1 MIRQHCRLTPAALY
15 AVEFQRRLST
25 LLGRRF
31 GLDAD
36 DIAQHEVE
44 RLLRRIDEVMATYPV
59 AEVYASVRAGHAA
72 QDHLRRNAVQ
82 RGEGAR
88 TSTDADGRVRR
99 GRVVLSGDAPGEAV
113 EDGCLFDRL
122 PDSAASIAET
132 VVDQFETHRLLE
144 QALLTLPAD
153 QVDVLTLV
161 DGHGY
166 TVKEA
171 GALLGVA
178 RETASRRRASALRS
192 LAGQFADAA

>member
-1 MIRQHCRLTPAALY
+1 MIRQRCRLTPAAHY

-88 TSTDADGRVRR
+88 TSKDADGRLRR
-99 GRVVLSGDAPGEAV
+99 GRVVLSGDAPVEAMY
-113 EDGCLFDRL
+113 DGCLFDGLADR
-122 PDSAASIAET
+122 AALTAET
-132 VVDQFETHRLLE
+132 IVDRFETHRLLE
-144 QALLTLPAD
+144 QAMLNLPAD

-192 LAGQFADAA
+192 LAGQFATAA